1 MSEQEMQEGG
11 YTYLGRTYETNG
23 TYFSLGGAQITYNKN
38 NYWEMVGIQNIK
50 DADLAVMGAIDAI
63 NMAGD
68 FWQQYNEL
76 ISTES
81 SIGTVV
87 GNFMEL
93 SKGFQGMVN
102 TIGVFSTISS
112 VFNDYHLLKNGDL
125 HGVVLADAAANIVS
139 VMGWQ
144 GATIFT
150 GYTTLK
156 AGARGMGKLEQA
168 LQAKANE
175 LYKRYVGMYSG
186 FGF

>member
-1 MSEQEMQEGG
+1 
-11 YTYLGRTYETNG
+11 
-23 TYFSLGGAQITYNKN
+23 
-38 NYWEMVGIQNIK
+38 MVGIQNIK
-50 DADLAVMGAIDAI
+50 DADLAVMGAIDTI

-76 ISTES
+76 ISTGS

-112 VFNDYHLLKNGDL
+112 VFNDYHLLKNGNL
-125 HGVVLADAAANIVS
+125 QGVALADAAANIVS

-144 GATIFT
+144 GVTIST

>member
-1 MSEQEMQEGG
+1 
-11 YTYLGRTYETNG
+11 
-23 TYFSLGGAQITYNKN
+23 
-38 NYWEMVGIQNIK
+38 MVGIQNIK

-76 ISTES
+76 ISTGS

-112 VFNDYHLLKNGDL
+112 VFNDYHLLKNE
-125 HGVVLADAAANIVS
+125 IFMVS
-139 VMGWQ
+139 YWQ
-144 GATIFT
+144 MLLLISFP
-150 GYTTLK
+150 
-156 AGARGMGKLEQA
+156 
-168 LQAKANE
+168 
-175 LYKRYVGMYSG
+175 
-186 FGF
+186 